1 MSFKYKASNEHVHN
15 KDGQDKSTW
24 IIYKPMKCNN
34 GYVTPNVNQLIQM
47 ASGMWCIIIIIIPTI
62 LKLSNSTL
70 IDLPLGVMDTDLIL
84 I

>member
-1 MSFKYKASNEHVHN
+1 
-15 KDGQDKSTW
+15 
-24 IIYKPMKCNN
+24 MKCNN
-34 GYVTPNVNQLIQM
+34 GCVTPNVNQLIQM
-47 ASGMWCIIIIIIPTI
+47 ASGMWCIIIIIPTI